1 MSRTLKNDIKSQP
14 QILSINNPK
23 YISQEFRQ
31 IGLDP
36 ETMKVFYRKGTNRIL
51 KIKSLSISAAET
63 IKNLAFS
70 IEADAAISPRNLI
83 ADIIIVASLSKYRK
97 LIESLK
103 SNSDELRTI
112 AEKIDRA
119 FDGFEKNYFDL
130 HCNSFVIHLGRRTN
144 IMGVL
149 NVTPDSFS
157 DGGKFDTLEKALKRA
172 YQLGEEGSDIIDIG
186 GESTRPGA
194 LEVSVEEEIER
205 TIPVI
210 KEVSADIQVPISID
224 TRKARVAEQAVKAGA
239 SIINDIS
246 AFSDP
251 AMAPFVADAGLPVVI
266 MHMKGTPRTMQIA
279 PHYEDLIAEILQ
291 FFSERIDYALSC
303 GIKEEN
309 IIIDPGI
316 GFGKTVEHNFEIID
330 RLDEF
335 KIIGR
340 PILIGPS
347 RKSFIGKVLNLDPDK
362 RLMGTAAAISA
373 CILKNA
379 HIVRVHDVKE
389 MKQVC
394 QITDR
399 IKNR

>member
-23 YISQEFRQ
+23 YISQEFKQ
-31 IGLDP
+31 IGIGP
-36 ETMKVFYRKGTNRIL
+36 ETIKAFYQKGINHIL
-51 KIKSLSISAAET
+51 KIKSLGISAAES
-63 IKNLAFS
+63 IKNIASS
-70 IEADAAISPRNLI
+70 IEADAAISSRNSI
-83 ADIIIVASLSKYRK
+83 ADIIIIASLGKYRK

-112 AEKIDRA
+112 AKKIDRA
-119 FDGFEKNYFDL
+119 FNSFERNYFEL
-130 HCNSFVIHLGRRTN
+130 HCNSYVIHLGRRTN

-157 DGGKFDTLEKALKRA
+157 DGGKFDTLEKAVKRA
-172 YQLGEEGSDIIDIG
+172 YQLGEEGSNIIDIG

-194 LEVSVEEEIER
+194 LEVSVREEIER
-205 TIPVI
+205 TVPVI
-210 KEVSADIQVPISID
+210 KEISADIQVPISID
-224 TRKARVAEQAVKAGA
+224 TRKAKVAEEAVKAGA
-239 SIINDIS
+239 SIINDVS

-251 AMAPFVADAGLPVVI
+251 DMASFVADAGLPVVI

-279 PHYEDLIAEILQ
+279 PHYEDLIGEILQ
-291 FFSERIDYALSC
+291 FFSEKIDYALGY

-335 KIIGR
+335 KVIGR

-347 RKSFIGKVLNLDPDK
+347 RKSFIGKVLNLDPDE

-373 CILKNA
+373 CILNNV

-399 IKNR
+399 IKNG